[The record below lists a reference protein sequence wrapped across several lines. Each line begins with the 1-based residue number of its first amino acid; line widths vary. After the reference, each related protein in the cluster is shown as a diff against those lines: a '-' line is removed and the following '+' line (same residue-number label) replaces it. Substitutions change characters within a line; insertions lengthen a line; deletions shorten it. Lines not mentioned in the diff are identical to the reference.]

1 MEKSTRPVS
10 PEMIHEMGLEVHGVA
25 ILYKG
30 AKDTNVYLDKECKT
44 QVPDADM
51 LRLYA
56 HGAMVLMDGV
66 YYKPVSYGNKTLT
79 LADASKTT
87 LKAK

>member
-1 MEKSTRPVS
+1 MEKSTRPVG
-10 PEMIHEMGLEVHGVA
+10 PEMIHEMGAEAHGVA
-25 ILYKG
+25 VLYKG
-30 AKDTNVYLDKECKT
+30 AKDTNVYFDKECTT

-56 HGAMVLMDGV
+56 HGAMVLIDGV
-66 YYKPVSYGNKTLT
+66 HYKPVSYGNKTLT

-87 LKAK
+87 LKAL

>member
-1 MEKSTRPVS
+1 MEKSTRPVV
-10 PEMIHEMGLEVHGVA
+10 PEMIYELGDEKHGVA

-30 AKDTNVYLDKECKT
+30 AKDTNVYLDKECTT
-44 QVPDADM
+44 QVHDTDM

-56 HGAMVLMDGV
+56 HGAVVLIGGV

-79 LADASKTT
+79 LSDEGKTA

>member
-10 PEMIHEMGLEVHGVA
+10 PEMIHEMGPEVHGVA

-30 AKDTNVYLDKECKT
+30 SEDTNVYFDKKCTT
-44 QVPDADM
+44 QVPDKDM

-79 LADASKTT
+79 LADASETT
-87 LKAK
+87 LSAK